1 MFIVKSLLLFVS
13 LFLGQAVFAS
23 TPPAGFPLVK
33 GLVRKID
40 VAGARIS
47 LKHEEIPNLSM
58 PGMTMSFVVQDPA
71 DLTGLAVGDNI
82 EFAAD
87 EISGEITVLW
97 IAKSVA
103 VAAADFPILCTGK
116 ADTTP
121 ATDIE
126 VEIRKNKFSTIRYE
140 ISEGSYKG
148 TAHINSIGQMK
159 LHRRN
164 GFQIY
169 RAGTGPLDSR
179 LIIKVNEGKIEGSR
193 FTNFSAG
200 MKDAAVDCS
209 VEL

>member
-1 MFIVKSLLLFVS
+1 MKSLLLFVS
-13 LFLGQAVFAS
+13 LFLGQNVFAGS
-23 TPPAGFPLVK
+23 PPAGFPLVK
-33 GLVRKID
+33 GVVRKID

-58 PGMTMSFVVQDPA
+58 PGMTMSFVVQDPSE
-71 DLTGLAVGDNI
+71 LRGLAVGDNV

-87 EISGEITVLW
+87 EIDGETTVLW

-103 VAAADFPILCTGK
+103 VAAADFPIVCIGK

-121 ATDIE
+121 ATNIE
-126 VEIRKNKFSTIRYE
+126 VEIRENKFSTIRYE

-159 LHRRN
+159 LHRRD

-169 RAGTGPLDSR
+169 SAGTGPLDSK
-179 LIIKVNEGKIEGSR
+179 LVMKITGGKIAGSR
-193 FTNFSAG
+193 FTNYSAG
-200 MKDAAVDCS
+200 MKDAAVECG
-209 VEL
+209 VEM

>member
-1 MFIVKSLLLFVS
+1 MKSLLLFVS
-13 LFLGQAVFAS
+13 LFVGQTVFAS

-58 PGMTMSFVVQDPA
+58 PGMTMSFVVQDPT
-71 DLTGLAVGDNI
+71 DLIGLAVGDNV

-87 EISGEITVLW
+87 EINGEITVLW
-97 IAKSVA
+97 IAKAVA

-121 ATDIE
+121 ATN
-126 VEIRKNKFSTIRYE
+126 VEIEIRENKFSTIRYE
-140 ISEGSYKG
+140 IAEGSYKG

-159 LHRRN
+159 LRRRN

-179 LIIKVNEGKIEGSR
+179 LVMKVTDGKIAVSY
-193 FTNFSAG
+193 FTNYSAG

>member
-1 MFIVKSLLLFVS
+1 MKSFVVLVSLLLAQS
-13 LFLGQAVFAS
+13 VFAS
-23 TPPAGFPLVK
+23 TAPAGYPIVK

-58 PGMTMSFVVQDPA
+58 PGMTMSFAVQDPA
-71 DLTGLAVGDNI
+71 DLTGLAVGDNV

-87 EISGEITVLW
+87 EINGELTALW
-97 IAKSVA
+97 IAKAVA
-103 VAAADFPILCTGK
+103 VAVADFPILCTGK

-121 ATDIE
+121 ATNIE
-126 VEIRKNKFSTIRYE
+126 VEIRKDKFSTIRYE
-140 ISEGSYKG
+140 YAEGSYKG

-164 GFQIY
+164 GFLIY
-169 RAGTGPLDSR
+169 RAGTGPLDSK
-179 LIIKVNEGKIEGSR
+179 LIMKMTGGAIAGSR
-193 FTNFSAG
+193 FTNYSAG
-200 MKDAAVDCS
+200 MKNAAVDCS